1 MNKVILLWAILM
13 TVLAAIF
20 IWRYEQKACEVVNIT
35 NIVDTAIIYI
45 PIGKGSVVD
54 NNGFPGLQIP
64 KFPGVIESG
73 KQKRFVIMPQVT
85 LGMNNK
91 MGGVSLG
98 LSAMYLRDRR
108 TYSYTYDFGLKSHSI
123 GIGFRF

>member
-20 IWRYEQKACEVVNIT
+20 VWRYERKACVVVNIT

-85 LGMNNK
+85 WGMNDK

-98 LSAMYLRDRR
+98 LSAMYLRDRW
-108 TYSYTYDFGLKSHSI
+108 TYSYTYDFLLKSHTV
-123 GIGFRF
+123 GVGFRF